1 MIDPSTIRLETPSKK
16 FQYQN
21 MDKHL
26 EKIDD
31 VETLKNILRS
41 YIRMHMRH
49 EELTHDLSKQ
59 FKELL

>member
-1 MIDPSTIRLETPSKK
+1 
-16 FQYQN
+16 

-26 EKIDD
+26 EKIND